1 MDNLIV
7 GTQDGEKW
15 QESYSGAGPVESIT
29 GLVDAAIKG
38 DGMTIGGQAVSL
50 GLQALGFM
58 DNPMQSLATS
68 AIGWIIEHL
77 APLNVALD
85 VTTGDPAAVERAS
98 DEFAMAA
105 KGLDDL
111 AVEHANS
118 LKSNLS
124 TYFTTAGDPKHPMS
138 RSAKEFHGVMSQ
150 RLTELQTAS
159 AACSGTASFVTFSG
173 ALVATTRGV
182 IRDMLAEWVWQ
193 TLKKGAAM
201 SAAAPLTWGAAAAY
215 FAADRA
221 MSSVKLLRR
230 FVDLLGDLA
239 KVLKRVAGK
248 LKDVSSIL
256 NRVLTSPLRSAVVSN
271 TVTEYGK
278 MSDTVIEQD
287 RPDSAAE
294 MPPLPAPPNEPPR
307 ETPTDVLEGPPPPK
321 DDLPVQGPGITPARW
336 TASGTLDE

>member
-7 GTQDGEKW
+7 GTQGGEKW

-29 GLVDAAIKG
+29 GLVDATIKG

-58 DNPMQSLATS
+58 DNPMQSVATS
-68 AIGWIIEHL
+68 AIGWLIEHL
-77 APLNVALD
+77 APLNFALD
-85 VTTGDPAAVERAS
+85 VTTGDPAAVEQ
-98 DEFAMAA
+98 AA
-105 KGLDDL
+105 DQFTSAAVKLDAQ
-111 AVEHANS
+111 AVGHANS
-118 LKSNLS
+118 LKSDLS
-124 TYFTTAGDPKHPMS
+124 TYFDPGEHAVSQSATA
-138 RSAKEFHGVMSQ
+138 FHGVMSQ
-150 RLTELQTAS
+150 RLTELRTAS

-248 LKDVSSIL
+248 LKDVSAIL
-256 NRVLTSPLRSAVVSN
+256 NRVLKSPLRSAVVSN

-278 MSDTVIEQD
+278 MSDAVIGQN

-294 MPPLPAPPNEPPR
+294 MPPLPAPPSEQPK

-321 DDLPVQGPGITPARW
+321 DDRPVQGPGITPARW